1 MPLNDD
7 THAGRVARYALVN
20 PNWDFTGST
29 YFGCRDPHTPLE
41 LLFAAQKIAG
51 RGHDS
56 LLIDAQTD
64 GLTLDE
70 TRRRVADYAPDFLV
84 IPSAPS
90 YLFWRCPPPELRV
103 PREWF
108 DGLASAVSGKG
119 VSEEHRARRAV
130 KVLVGPHG
138 SATPAAALRKSGA
151 DAVIRGECEDALA
164 ALADEPWE
172 LIDGLCFR
180 RHDGRNGEH
189 DGLNGERGEHYSTSL
204 AVVDMQTLAALDY
217 ANYSVEKHW
226 HRHHVF
232 DHSSNPGSGR
242 GAEVE
247 FARGCPWN
255 CTFCNKQ
262 LFRNKFRERPVE
274 AVLLEVDR
282 LIARGVD
289 YIYFIDE
296 IFGVGKNVLR
306 LLEEIARRPVR
317 IGFQTRIDLWDEEKL
332 DLLGR
337 AHTISIECG
346 VESITESGREG
357 LNKNCRMSTE
367 RIGELLIYA
376 RQRIPWV
383 QANLIL
389 TEHDDRDEIR
399 RWQER
404 LKAEGVWVSEPV
416 PMYPFP
422 GSPLYVQTFGAQPD
436 DSAWERAHHYY
447 TAAFND
453 KGYSD
458 IQEQR
463 PAALEELEKRS
474 A

>member
-1 MPLNDD
+1 M
-7 THAGRVARYALVN
+7 ARYALVN
-20 PNWDFTGST
+20 PNWDFAGST

-41 LLFAAQKIAG
+41 LLFAAQKIRAK
-51 RGHDS
+51 GHQAIV
-56 LLIDAQTD
+56 IDAQTD
-64 GLTLDE
+64 DLTLAE
-70 TRRRVADYAPDFLV
+70 SRERASRFNPDYLV

-108 DGLASAVSGKG
+108 AGIGG
-119 VSEEHRARRAV
+119 RAT
-130 KVLVGPHG
+130 KVLVGPHS
-138 SATPAAALRKSGA
+138 SATPRSAMHKTGA
-151 DAVIRGECEDALA
+151 DLVIKGESEDALA
-164 ALADEPWE
+164 ALASEPWE
-172 LIDGLCFR
+172 LIDGVCFR
-180 RHDGRNGEH
+180 DNSGH
-189 DGLNGERGEHYSTSL
+189 EHYSPGQ
-204 AVVDMQTLAALDY
+204 AVVDMNSLAALDY
-217 ANYSVEKHW
+217 ADYNVEKHW

-232 DHSSNPGSGR
+232 NQGHGR

-255 CTFCNKQ
+255 CSFCNKQ
-262 LFRNKFRERPVE
+262 LFRNKFRERNVD
-274 AVLLEVDR
+274 AILLEIDR

-306 LLEEIARRPVR
+306 LLEGIAQRNVR

-346 VESITESGREG
+346 IESITDAGRDE
-357 LNKNCRMSTE
+357 LNKNCRISTE
-367 RIGELLIYA
+367 RISELLIYA
-376 RQRIPWV
+376 RKRIPWV

-389 TEHDDRDEIR
+389 TEQDDRDEIR
-399 RWQER
+399 HWQDR
-404 LKAEGVWVSEPV
+404 MKAEGVWVSEPV

-422 GSPLYVQTFGAQPD
+422 GSPLYVQTFGAVPD
-436 DSAWERAHHYY
+436 DQAWERAHHYY
-447 TAAFND
+447 TTLFNP

-458 IQEQR
+458 IQEQQ
-463 PAALEELEKRS
+463 PVALEDLEKQS
-474 A
+474 TT

>member
-1 MPLNDD
+1 
-7 THAGRVARYALVN
+7 VSRYALVN
-20 PNWDFTGST
+20 PNWDFAGST

-41 LLFAAQKIAG
+41 LLFAAQKISA
-51 RGHDS
+51 RGSQS
-56 LLIDAQTD
+56 LLVDAQTD
-64 GLTLDE
+64 NLSLAA
-70 TRRRVADYAPDFLV
+70 TRELVTAYNPDFLV

-108 DGLASAVSGKG
+108 DGLAGASDGIAGA
-119 VSEEHRARRAV
+119 EARL
-130 KVLVGPHG
+130 KKILIGPHG
-138 SATPAAALRKSGA
+138 SATPRAALHKSGA
-151 DAVIRGECEDALA
+151 DAVIKGECEDALA
-164 ALADEPWE
+164 ALATEPWE

-180 RHDGRNGEH
+180 DASGR
-189 DGLNGERGEHYSTSL
+189 EHYSSGL
-204 AVVDMQTLAALDY
+204 ATVDMQTLPALDY
-217 ANYSVEKHW
+217 SNYSVEKHW

-232 DHSSNPGSGR
+232 NQGSGR

-262 LFRNKFRERPVE
+262 LFRNKFRERNVD
-274 AVLLEVDR
+274 AVLLEIDR

-296 IFGVGKNVLR
+296 IFGVGKNVLH
-306 LLEEIARRPVR
+306 LLDEIARRDVC

-346 VESITESGREG
+346 IESITEAGRDE
-357 LNKNCRMSTE
+357 LNKNCRMSTA
-367 RIGELLIYA
+367 RISELLIYA

-389 TEHDDRDEIR
+389 TEHDDRGQIR
-399 RWQER
+399 QWQDR
-404 LKAEGVWVSEPV
+404 MKAEGVWVSEPV

-422 GSPLYVQTFGAQPD
+422 GSPLYVQTFGAPPD
-436 DSAWERAHHYY
+436 DQAWERAHQYY
-447 TAAFND
+447 TTAFASR
-453 KGYSD
+453 GYSD

-463 PAALEELEKRS
+463 PAALQELEKLP
-474 A
+474 AA

>member
-1 MPLNDD
+1 VSGEVFGHPARYAIRNP
-7 THAGRVARYALVN
+7 ARYALLN
-20 PNWDFTGST
+20 PNWDFAGST

-41 LLFAAQKIAG
+41 LLFAAQKIAAG
-51 RGHDS
+51 GHHAR
-56 LLIDAQTD
+56 LIDAQTD
-64 GLTLDE
+64 DLTLLQARDE
-70 TRRRVADYAPDFLV
+70 VERFDPDFLV
-84 IPSAPS
+84 ISSAPS
-90 YLFWRCPPPELRV
+90 YLFWRCPPPELRI
-103 PREWF
+103 PQQWF
-108 DGLASAVSGKG
+108 AGIGG
-119 VSEEHRARRAV
+119 RAV
-130 KVLVGPHG
+130 KVLIGPHG
-138 SATPAAALRKSGA
+138 SATPRAALHKSGA
-151 DAVIRGECEDALA
+151 DVVIRGESEDALA
-164 ALADEPWE
+164 ALASAPWE
-172 LIDGLCFR
+172 LIDGVCFR
-180 RHDGRNGEH
+180 DRDGR
-189 DGLNGERGEHYSTSL
+189 EHYSPGL
-204 AVVDMQTLAALDY
+204 GVVEMQSLAALDY
-217 ANYSVEKHW
+217 ANYNVEKHR

-232 DHSSNPGSGR
+232 NQETDGR

-274 AVLLEVDR
+274 TVLLEIDR

-317 IGFQTRIDLWDEEKL
+317 IGFQTRIDLWDEAQL

-346 VESITESGREG
+346 IESITEAGRDE
-357 LNKNCRMSTE
+357 LNKNCRMSTA
-367 RIGELLIYA
+367 RISQLLIYA

-389 TEHDDRDEIR
+389 TEHDQRGEIR
-399 RWQER
+399 RWQETM
-404 LKAEGVWVSEPV
+404 KAQGVWVSEPV

-422 GSPLYVQTFGAQPD
+422 GSPLYVQMFGPPD
-436 DSAWERAHHYY
+436 DQAWERAHHYY
-447 TAAFND
+447 TTAFAG

-458 IQEQR
+458 IQEAK
-463 PAALEELEKRS
+463 PAALEALERS
-474 A
+474 PAR